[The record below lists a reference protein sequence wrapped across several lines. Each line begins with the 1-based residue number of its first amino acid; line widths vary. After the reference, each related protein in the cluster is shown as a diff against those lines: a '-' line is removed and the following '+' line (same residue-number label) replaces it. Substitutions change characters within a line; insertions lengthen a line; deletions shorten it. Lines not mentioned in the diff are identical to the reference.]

1 MLRSLQQPLIVRV
14 QPYQYIHVLD
24 NNTNVTR
31 VEVGPQT
38 FTRQEHETVV
48 AGPLDMVTIP
58 PRHYC
63 IVANPVVR
71 AADGSIVFD
80 RPNQPRIRTG
90 DKEIRMDN
98 EPFPLYFGERLIGKV
113 QPIRMLEPNTALH
126 LVATRD
132 FGELMPDGSTV
143 THPAGEEWLFK
154 GPGAYYPHIEVE
166 EREIITATIVRK
178 GEALQLRAKKE
189 LVDSTGVKRQCD
201 ETWLMRTPGAYI
213 PSVYEKIV
221 QVVPGKLITDDSALH
236 LFALKTFT
244 DAYGVKRNV
253 GDEWLVTPAMSRIH
267 IPDVYEKVVGYQKAT
282 VLCENEYC
290 VVLNP
295 FHGGKHQLGTK
306 EVREG
311 RQTFFLYPGESLEDN
326 RVKQAFVLSPEEG
339 LLLRAVECV
348 ETHQPGDRWMV
359 NGPMRYVPPKEVE
372 VLERRHVIQLDE
384 TEGIYVRDIQTGH
397 VREEMGKSYM
407 LKANEELCE
416 KELAPNVERLLSRD
430 VRAECKCEEARKAAA
445 LPLSPRDKSHV
456 VTLPL
461 PFNSA
466 CQVYDYKENK
476 PRVILGPSLVK
487 LGYNEQFTVLSLS
500 GGKPKRNK
508 QIEIIVLLLGPDF
521 TTDIVDVDTSDHAKL
536 QIRVSYNY
544 QFFPEKDNLTKLF
557 AHPDFIGDI
566 CKAMASRIRAAAA
579 ITPFDKFHKNSAKII
594 RDAVFQ
600 GSDKAI
606 FPNNSLQVV
615 GVDVQSVTPTEEET
629 RRALM
634 KTVQLA
640 IQTTTEKQD
649 AEAKHKLAQMVQKKR
664 NELNEAKLK
673 ADAEIEQLRTK
684 LLKIQSENQTEEA
697 TGKARAEASARA
709 VEKMSEAEAE
719 LIRTRAEAEAKGIK
733 TKKDLELKK
742 RRQQHQYE
750 HKKSMN
756 ALEVSKK
763 ERLADIEKQKFKRMV
778 DAIGAETLS
787 AIAAAGPKTQAEM
800 LKGLGLKSVLITDG
814 SSPINLLG
822 AANGLIAQPQKKEK
836 L

>member
-1 MLRSLQQPLIVRV
+1 MSRKPEQPLLVKV

-58 PRHYC
+58 PWHYC

-71 AADGSIVFD
+71 AADGSVVFD
-80 RPNQPRIRTG
+80 QPNQPRVRAG

-98 EPFPLYFGERLIGKV
+98 EPFPLYFGEQLVGTV
-113 QPIRMLEPNTALH
+113 QPIRTLAPNTALH

-132 FGELMPDGSTV
+132 FEESTSDGTTV
-143 THPAGEEWLFK
+143 KRVAGEEWLFK
-154 GPGAYYPHIEVE
+154 GPGVYYPRIEVE
-166 EREIITATIVRK
+166 EKEVVTATIVRK

-189 LVDSTGVKRQCD
+189 LVDSTGTKRQSE
-201 ETWLMRTPGAYI
+201 ETWLMRKIGAYI

-221 QVVPGKLITDDSALH
+221 RVVPGKLITDDSALH
-236 LFALKTFT
+236 LSALKTFT
-244 DAYGVKRNV
+244 DVYGIKRNV
-253 GDEWLVTPAMSRIH
+253 GDEWLVTPTMSRVH
-267 IPDVYEKVVGYQKAT
+267 IPDVYEKVIGYQKAT
-282 VLCENEYC
+282 VLGENEYC
-290 VVLNP
+290 VVLDP
-295 FHGGKHQLGTK
+295 FREGKQQFGTK

-311 RQTFFLYPGESLEDN
+311 RQTFFLLPGESLEGN
-326 RVKQAFVLSPEEG
+326 CVKQAFILSPEEG
-339 LLLRAVECV
+339 LLLRAVERV
-348 ETHQPGDRWMV
+348 GKHQPGDRWMV
-359 NGPMRYVPPKEVE
+359 NGPIKYVPQKEVE

-416 KELAPNVERLLSRD
+416 KELASNVERLLHRD
-430 VRAECKCEEARKAAA
+430 VRAECGSKAVREAADA
-445 LPLSPRDKSHV
+445 LCPSPRDKSRV
-456 VTLPL
+456 VTLEL

-476 PRVILGPSLVK
+476 PRVVLGPSLVK

-500 GGKPKRNK
+500 AGKPKKNK
-508 QIEIIVLLLGPDF
+508 QLEIIVLLLGPDF
-521 TTDIVDVDTSDHAKL
+521 TTDIIDVDTSDHAKL
-536 QIRVSYNY
+536 QIKVSYNY
-544 QFFPEKDNLTKLF
+544 QFFPEKDNLAKLF

-566 CKAMASRIRAAAA
+566 CKTMASRIRAAAA
-579 ITPFDKFHKNSAKII
+579 ITPFDTFHKNSAKII
-594 RDAVFQ
+594 KDAVLQ
-600 GSDKAI
+600 GSDKVI
-606 FPNNSLQVV
+606 FPNNSLQVT
-615 GVDVQSVTPTEEET
+615 GVDVQSVTPVDEET

-649 AEAKHKLAQMVQKKR
+649 AEAKHKLAQMVQKKK

-673 ADAEIEQLRTK
+673 ADAETEQLRTK

-709 VEKMSEAEAE
+709 VEKMSEA
-719 LIRTRAEAEAKGIK
+719 GIIKKIDK
-733 TKKDLELKK
+733 TA
-742 RRQQHQYE
+742 
-750 HKKSMN
+750 N
-756 ALEVSKK
+756 AHGIV
-763 ERLADIEKQKFKRMV
+763 
-778 DAIGAETLS
+778 
-787 AIAAAGPKTQAEM
+787 
-800 LKGLGLKSVLITDG
+800 
-814 SSPINLLG
+814 
-822 AANGLIAQPQKKEK
+822 
-836 L
+836 